1 MYLIQKCE
9 DNLFE
14 TLEKNKDSYV
24 MKGATA
30 RYANVSDEP
39 NAQRH
44 VKECIVF
51 TEC

>member
-24 MKGATA
+24 MKGQPLDMQMYPT
-30 RYANVSDEP
+30 NQMHSD
-39 NAQRH
+39 
-44 VKECIVF
+44 
-51 TEC
+51 T